1 MRLSQND
8 SVDKKQEILAEINE
22 LRSEVGNNAKI
33 GLRAQADIFEV
44 LDKTIEDLHED
55 NSDLSLNQAGS
66 KISMARK
73 RASQAENQGRLLP
86 WLPIG
91 ICFFLVGVLGLA
103 AWAIIS
109 NKSTLFSDTTEWSM
123 IILGAVLFGAVGS
136 AADGLR
142 ELHTRIARQE
152 LDLNRVVWYLAHP
165 VIGAV
170 LGGILFL
177 VVSAGLLAL
186 NRDAGSY
193 NPALVYALA
202 ALAGF
207 GQRQAI
213 EYLRETLADMLRLKR
228 DVTDEAG

>member
-1 MRLSQND
+1 MTLSQHN
-8 SVDKKQEILAEINE
+8 SVDKKQEILTEINK

-33 GLRAQADIFEV
+33 GLRAQTEIFEV

-55 NSDLSLNQAGS
+55 SSNLSLNQAGS

-91 ICFFLVGVLGLA
+91 IGFFLVGVLGLA
-103 AWAIIS
+103 SWAIIS
-109 NKSTLFSDTTEWSM
+109 NTSTLFSDTTEWSM

-142 ELHTRIARQE
+142 ELHTRVARQE
-152 LDLNRVVWYLAHP
+152 LDLNRLGWYLAHP

-170 LGGILFL
+170 LGGVLFL

-186 NRDAGSY
+186 NKDAGSY
-193 NPALVYALA
+193 NPALIYALA

-207 GQRQAI
+207 GQRQVI

-228 DVTDEAG
+228 EVADEAG